1 MAELVLL
8 RARIREVG
16 RSQVRRLLPAAKRQ
30 AVGPFL
36 FFDHFGPEEQKPFED
51 FDVRPHPHLGLST
64 VTYLFEGKLVHR
76 DSLGSVQAI
85 VPGDINWMTAGRGI
99 AHSERTPPELVG
111 LPRRT
116 HGLQLWT
123 GLPES
128 REESEPVFAHTPG
141 SAIPVHGRDRAIVRT
156 LIGRAWG
163 AESPVRASSET
174 LYLDIELPAGGR
186 LELPPLAPERALY
199 SVDGAFTLQGQRVE
213 PHVLALLEPGESA
226 RLESE
231 APARL
236 VLIGG
241 EPLDGVRFMWWNFV
255 SSRRERIVA
264 AAERWAADHAPR
276 IPGESE
282 WVPLPG
288 TPKFR

>member
-1 MAELVLL
+1 M
-8 RARIREVG
+8 RQVG
-16 RSQVRRLLPAAKRQ
+16 RSQVRRLLPAARRQ

-51 FDVRPHPHLGLST
+51 FDVRPHPHIGLST
-64 VTYLFEGKLVHR
+64 VTYLFEGKMVHR

-123 GLPES
+123 GLPKS
-128 REESEPVFAHTPG
+128 LEEGEPTFAHTPG
-141 SAIPVHGRDRAIVRT
+141 SAIPVQERERATVRV

-163 AESPVRASSET
+163 AESPVGASSET

-186 LELPPLAPERALY
+186 LDVPPLAEERALY
-199 SVDGAFTLQGQRVE
+199 SVDGAYTLQGQRVE
-213 PHVLALLEPGESA
+213 PHVLAVLEPGATA
-226 RLESE
+226 RLENE

-241 EPLDGVRFMWWNFV
+241 EPLDGTRFMWWNFV
-255 SSRRERIVA
+255 SSRRERIVT
-264 AAERWAADHAPR
+264 AAEQWAEDHTPR

-288 TPKFR
+288 MPKFF